1 MTEQPDSILTQKQS
15 TLPETAKQLPSST
28 ESPNSEALQK
38 SGRFAWVQG
47 IAGGAVDRGK
57 GVAHSAVTVG
67 GAATRRAVGWMGG
80 VTEGAGQVLNLL
92 GRLPLLR
99 NPFVRRLAG
108 VLKLDWL
115 MGMSDRVDTS
125 KATATVKEMQ
135 QKHPNESPGQI
146 AHRLMV
152 RKAMQAGSSGFVTS
166 LLPGFATAL
175 LALDLAATTA
185 LQTELVYE
193 IAAAYG
199 LDLNDPERKGE
210 VLGIFGLALGGG
222 NALKA
227 GLGFL
232 RNVPFAGAM
241 IGASTNATV
250 LYSVGYAA
258 SRFYGAKLQ
267 AAADEPSTETLQQ
280 IQQQSEDYL
289 NRAIVQQ
296 AIMDQITV
304 HMILA
309 SYPDKTWE
317 DIFPELQRLQ
327 MESNSLKTIAANI
340 QSPQPLDQLLEQL
353 DCDFAVSVLAQC
365 RRLAENNGTVSL
377 QEAAILQ
384 QIEQKCSSNISL

>member
-1 MTEQPDSILTQKQS
+1 MSDSQSQS
-15 TLPETAKQLPSST
+15 TLTQERSPAAAESST
-28 ESPNSEALQK
+28 STASQK
-38 SGRFAWVQG
+38 SGRLALLRG
-47 IAGGAVDRGK
+47 LAGGAIDRSK
-57 GVAHSAVTVG
+57 GALKAAATVG
-67 GAATRRAVGWMGG
+67 GAATRRTVGWVSGL
-80 VTEGAGQVLNLL
+80 TEGTGQALSFL

-99 NPFVRRLAG
+99 NPLVRRLAG

-115 MGMSDRVDTS
+115 VGMSDRVDTS
-125 KATATVKEMQ
+125 KAEATVKAMQ
-135 QKHPNESPGQI
+135 QKHPDESSAQI

-152 RKAMQAGSSGFVTS
+152 HKAMQAGSSGFMTS

-199 LDLNDPERKGE
+199 MDLNDPERKGE

-258 SRFYGAKLQ
+258 SRFYEAKLQ
-267 AAADEPSTETLQQ
+267 SDAEEPSTETLQA
-280 IQQQSEDYL
+280 IQQQSEQYL
-289 NRAIVQQ
+289 NGAIAQQ

-304 HMILA
+304 QMILA

-317 DIFPELQRLQ
+317 DILPELQRLQ
-327 MESNSLKTIAANI
+327 LEPNSLKTIAANI
-340 QSPQPLDQLLEQL
+340 QSPQPLDRLLNQLNA
-353 DCDFAVSVLAQC
+353 DFAVPVLAQC
-365 RRLAENNGTVSL
+365 RRLAESNGTVSP
-377 QEAAILQ
+377 QEAEILR
-384 QIEQKCSSNISL
+384 QIEQKCEALVSG